1 MAMTRL
7 SMRKIKEVLRLYF
20 EVKLSRRQ
28 IGRSLSISHSTV
40 RDYLFRAKSQGLTWP
55 LPDNLDDNGLEKILS
70 GPTKVVTRSSRP
82 QPDWLLVRNE
92 LRKKGVTLQLLWE
105 EYKIREPSGLQ
116 YSQFCEC
123 YRRFD
128 KTLDLVL
135 RQEHKW
141 GEKLF
146 VDYAGQTVPIID
158 PETGGISRAQ
168 IFVAVLGASNYTYAE
183 ATVSQDLPSWIG
195 SHIRAFEYFGGV
207 PFAVIPD
214 NLKSAVT
221 RPCRYE
227 PDLNPTY
234 QEMAAYYG
242 VAILPA
248 RVRKPRD
255 KAKAETGVL
264 IAERR
269 ILAVLRNRTFFS
281 LGELNQSI
289 AELLEPL
296 NTRPFKK
303 LPGNRRELFEALD
316 KPVLK
321 PLPQTPYEYAEWK
334 KARVNIDYHIE
345 VLGHYYS
352 IPYTYVHQQ
361 VDVRITVTIVECF
374 HKGIRVASH
383 PRSYQKG
390 RHTTQIE
397 HMPLSHQRTFAWTPA
412 KMIQWGES
420 MGPYTAQIISAILS
434 SRPHPEQGI
443 RSCQGVFRLAKSYG
457 NERLEAACLKALALK
472 VRSYKTIAA
481 ILKTGMDQKPQDP
494 PKESPLPDHDNI
506 RGADYYQTET
516 V

>member
-1 MAMTRL
+1 MTRL
-7 SMRKIKEVLRLYF
+7 SMRKIREVFRLAF
-20 EVKLSRRQ
+20 EVGLSKRK
-28 IGRSLSISHSTV
+28 IARSLSISHPTV
-40 RDYLFRAKSQGLTWP
+40 IDYLSKAKSQGLTWP
-55 LPDNLDDNGLEKILS
+55 LPDNLDDITLEKILS
-70 GPTKVVTRSSRP
+70 GPPKAVTRSNRP
-82 QPDWLLVRNE
+82 QPDWLWVRKE

-105 EYKIREPSGLQ
+105 EYKTQEPSGLQ

-123 YRRFD
+123 YSRFD

-135 RQEHKW
+135 RQEHKG
-141 GEKLF
+141 GEKMF

-158 PETGGISRAQ
+158 PQTGEITSAQ

-221 RPCRYE
+221 RACRYE

-269 ILAVLRNRTFFS
+269 ILAVLRNHTFFRLS
-281 LGELNQSI
+281 ALNQSI
-289 AELLEPL
+289 AGLLEPL

-303 LPGNRRELFEALD
+303 LPGNRRELFEVLD
-316 KPVLK
+316 KPALK

-352 IPYTYVHQQ
+352 LPYTYVHQQ
-361 VDVRITVTIVECF
+361 VDVRLTVTAIECF
-374 HKGIRVASH
+374 HKGIRIASH
-383 PRSYQKG
+383 PRNHQKG

-397 HMPLSHQRTFAWTPA
+397 HMPLSHQRTMGWTPT

-420 MGPYTAQIISAILS
+420 IGHSTAQIIATILV

-443 RSCQGVFRLAKSYG
+443 RSCLGVFRLAKSYG
-457 NERLEAACLKALALK
+457 NERLEAACHKALALK
-472 VRSYKTIAA
+472 VSSYKLIAA
-481 ILKTGMDQKPQDP
+481 ILKSGMDQKPLDP
-494 PKESPLPDHDNI
+494 PKESSLPDHDNI
-506 RGADYYQTET
+506 RGEDYYQTEP